1 MLDGKIMTKKKN
13 KKSQASTRQNHE
25 NNQVDHQ
32 KKMNSNV
39 GAAIAGGEN
48 LIYISPSR
56 VCSIVFADTCF

>member
-13 KKSQASTRQNHE
+13 KKSKASTRQNHE

-32 KKMNSNV
+32 KMNSNV